1 MHTKPFA
8 TSRTCLGL
16 ALAAIMF
23 AVSACSTT
31 ESLDVRANQVA
42 PVPSKYAAIVVDV
55 KTGEALYSSNANAPR
70 YPASLTKMM
79 TLFMLFEAMEQ
90 GRINRESLIPISA
103 NAARQPASKVGL
115 KAGQTIPVDTAI
127 RAIVVKSGN
136 DVATAVGE
144 YLANG
149 SEDRFAEM
157 MTARAR
163 SLGMSSTTFKNAS
176 GLPDPGQVTTAT
188 DMARLAIAL
197 RRNFPQYYGYFS
209 QREMSIGGRQI
220 KGHNRAMDMIPGADG
235 VKTGYTR
242 ASGFNLTTSVQRGG
256 RSVVGVVMGEN
267 TSKIRDARMTE
278 LIAATITKAK

>member
-1 MHTKPFA
+1 MQLKPFV
-8 TSRTCLGL
+8 TSRTVLGL
-16 ALAAIMF
+16 VLASVLF

-31 ESLDVRANQVA
+31 ESLDLRANQVA
-42 PVPSKYAAIVVDV
+42 PVPTKYAAIVVDV

-79 TLFMLFEAMEQ
+79 TLFMLFEAMQQ
-90 GRINRESLIPISA
+90 GRVNRDSLIPISA
-103 NAARQPASKVGL
+103 NAARQPPSKIGL
-115 KAGQTIPVDTAI
+115 KPGQTIPVDTAI
-127 RAIVVKSGN
+127 RALVVKSGN

-144 YLANG
+144 YLAAG
-149 SEDRFAEM
+149 SEQRFAEM

-163 SLGMSSTTFKNAS
+163 SLGMSSTTFRNAS

-209 QREMSIGGRQI
+209 QREMSIAGRQI

-235 VKTGYTR
+235 IKTGYTR

-256 RSVVGVVMGEN
+256 HSVVGVVMGED
-267 TSKIRDARMTE
+267 TAKIRDARMAE
-278 LIAATITKAK
+278 LIAAAIIRAK